1 MNAKQ
6 KYVDVLTKEKPDL
19 IEVLFEF
26 EADVHP
32 KINGKGH
39 GEGAVFVGRVNLYVV
54 LDNDVYDYVIVN
66 LHEVKFKNNMFDHSV
81 EFKYGNSDE
90 ELKLKFEDKP
100 ETVEFAKVM
109 ENLSMER
116 ESYREYIDAQEQ

>member
-1 MNAKQ
+1 
-6 KYVDVLTKEKPDL
+6 
-19 IEVLFEF
+19 
-26 EADVHP
+26 
-32 KINGKGH
+32 
-39 GEGAVFVGRVNLYVV
+39 
-54 LDNDVYDYVIVN
+54 
-66 LHEVKFKNNMFDHSV
+66 MFDHSV
-81 EFKYGNSDE
+81 EFKYGNSNE